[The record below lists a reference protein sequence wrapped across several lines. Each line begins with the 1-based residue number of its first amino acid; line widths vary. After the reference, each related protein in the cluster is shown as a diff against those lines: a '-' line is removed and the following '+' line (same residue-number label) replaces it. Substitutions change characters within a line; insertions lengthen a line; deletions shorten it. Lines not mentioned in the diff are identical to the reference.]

1 MHKKNKQKSCSG
13 KVELTE
19 CGKNATLL
27 LDDEW
32 EELVRARGK
41 KAGEL
46 YTVSEKNKVI
56 SIRVPKERIQDIQE
70 GGELRLR
77 VFLEKVEAKAEGV

>member
-27 LDDEW
+27 LDEEW

-56 SIRVPKERIQDIQE
+56 SIRVPKERIH
-70 GGELRLR
+70 GELRLR

>member
-1 MHKKNKQKSCSG
+1 MQKKNKQKSCSG

-27 LDDEW
+27 LDEEW

>member
-1 MHKKNKQKSCSG
+1 MQKKNKQKSCSG

-27 LDDEW
+27 LDEDW

-46 YTVSEKNKVI
+46 YTVSENNKVI
-56 SIRVPKERIQDIQE
+56 SIRVPKERIQE

-77 VFLEKVEAKAEGV
+77 VFLEKVEAKAAGV

>member
-1 MHKKNKQKSCSG
+1 MQKKNKQKSCSG

>member
-1 MHKKNKQKSCSG
+1 MQKKNKQKSCSG

-77 VFLEKVEAKAEGV
+77 VFLEKVEAKAAGV

>member
-27 LDDEW
+27 LDEEW

-77 VFLEKVEAKAEGV
+77 VFLEKVEAKAAGV

>member
-1 MHKKNKQKSCSG
+1 MQKKNKQKSCSG

-27 LDDEW
+27 LDEEW

-56 SIRVPKERIQDIQE
+56 SIRVPKERIQE
-70 GGELRLR
+70 GGGELRLR

>member
-1 MHKKNKQKSCSG
+1 MTHKNKQKSCSG

-27 LDDEW
+27 LDEDW

-41 KAGEL
+41 QAGEL

-56 SIRVPKERIQDIQE
+56 SIRVPKERIQE

-77 VFLEKVEAKAEGV
+77 VFLEKVEVKVAGV

>member
-1 MHKKNKQKSCSG
+1 MW
-13 KVELTE
+13 E
-19 CGKNATLL
+19 NATLL

>member
-1 MHKKNKQKSCSG
+1 MQKKNKQKSCSG

-27 LDDEW
+27 LDEEW

-56 SIRVPKERIQDIQE
+56 SIRVPKERIQE

>member
-1 MHKKNKQKSCSG
+1 MQKTNKQKSCSG

-56 SIRVPKERIQDIQE
+56 SIRVPKERIQDIKE

-77 VFLEKVEAKAEGV
+77 VFLEKVEAKAAGV

>member
-1 MHKKNKQKSCSG
+1 MQKKNKQKSCSG

-27 LDDEW
+27 LDEDW

-56 SIRVPKERIQDIQE
+56 SIRVPKERIQE
-70 GGELRLR
+70 GRELRLR
-77 VFLEKVEAKAEGV
+77 VFLEKVEAKAAGV

>member
-77 VFLEKVEAKAEGV
+77 VFLEKVEAKAAGV

>member
-27 LDDEW
+27 LDEEW

>member
-27 LDDEW
+27 LDEEW

-56 SIRVPKERIQDIQE
+56 SIRVPKERIQE

>member
-1 MHKKNKQKSCSG
+1 MQKKNKQKSCSG

-27 LDDEW
+27 LDEEW

-56 SIRVPKERIQDIQE
+56 SIRVPKERIQE

-77 VFLEKVEAKAEGV
+77 VFLEKVEAKAAGV